1 MCNEMRSEQ
10 NKLFQSI
17 WSKYSRKLAF
27 ITLIFL
33 AACFWGGIFQRHHN
47 PFPPDPPSYSWFH
60 YFSHNINQS
69 MISIGLGIITYGIG
83 SLILLVLNGS
93 LIGIVLAV
101 MVQNDMTLEIFTAF
115 LPHGFFEI
123 PAILLSCLYPYM
135 IWGFIF
141 QSIKK
146 RGIDFNLL
154 KREIIPVPIIITL
167 LLIIAGCM
175 ETMFAL

>member
-1 MCNEMRSEQ
+1 MRDTKENFFQ
-10 NKLFQSI
+10 NI
-17 WSKYSRKLAF
+17 RSKYSRKLVF

-33 AACFWGGIFQRHHN
+33 AACFWGGIFQRHHT
-47 PFPPDPPSYSWFH
+47 PFPPDPPSYSWLH
-60 YFSHNINQS
+60 YFSHNLTQS
-69 MISIGLGIITYGIG
+69 MLSIGLGVLTYGIG
-83 SLILLVLNGS
+83 SLILLALNGT

-101 MVQNDMTLEIFTAF
+101 MVQNDMTLEIFKSF
-115 LPHGFFEI
+115 LPHGVFEI

-135 IWGFIF
+135 VWGFIF

-154 KREIIPVPIIITL
+154 KREIIPIPIIITI

-175 ETMFAL
+175 ESVFTL

>member
-1 MCNEMRSEQ
+1 MRDTQ
-10 NKLFQSI
+10 DKLFQSI

-33 AACFWGGIFQRHHN
+33 ASCFWGGIFQRHHN

-69 MISIGLGIITYGIG
+69 ILSIGLGILTYGIG
-83 SLILLVLNGS
+83 SLILLALNGT

-101 MVQNDMTLEIFTAF
+101 MVQNDMTLEIFKSF
-115 LPHGFFEI
+115 LPHGVFEI
-123 PAILLSCLYPYM
+123 LAILLSCLYPYM
-135 IWGFIF
+135 VWGFIF

-154 KREIIPVPIIITL
+154 KREIIPVPIIITI

-175 ETMFAL
+175 ESVFTL

>member
-1 MCNEMRSEQ
+1 
-10 NKLFQSI
+10 
-17 WSKYSRKLAF
+17 
-27 ITLIFL
+27 
-33 AACFWGGIFQRHHN
+33 
-47 PFPPDPPSYSWFH
+47 
-60 YFSHNINQS
+60 

-115 LPHGFFEI
+115 LPHGVFEI